1 MDADNGDIWIL
12 VNLRVGA
19 QMQSQILI
27 LGVCETGLAD
37 QQTCHLYAE
46 WLHRSIL
53 QCKVDPLLSFFP
65 PLIDPKKKALCNV
78 RINKEYSCKHTV

>member
-46 WLHRSIL
+46 W
-53 QCKVDPLLSFFP
+53 
-65 PLIDPKKKALCNV
+65 
-78 RINKEYSCKHTV
+78 